1 MNEEFEKIKKLRFRD
16 RITTSD
22 INFIQSVYPKHCG
35 ELKKNICWQCP
46 NSIREA
52 LFDLLRFVEVSEQK
66 IKDENEN
73 QVNKLSEPD
82 LARKGVESVHTKH
95 KSKGNKNNTL

>member
-22 INFIQSVYPKHCG
+22 ITFISQMHPKYVGH
-35 ELKKNICWQCP
+35 LQKKICWQCP

-52 LFDLLRFVEVSEQK
+52 LFDLLRFVETYDQK
-66 IKDENEN
+66 IKTENES
-73 QVNKLSEPD
+73 QVNKLNEPD
-82 LARKGVESVHTKH
+82 MAGERTEPVYTKR
-95 KSKGNKNNTL
+95 KSKGDKNDTQ